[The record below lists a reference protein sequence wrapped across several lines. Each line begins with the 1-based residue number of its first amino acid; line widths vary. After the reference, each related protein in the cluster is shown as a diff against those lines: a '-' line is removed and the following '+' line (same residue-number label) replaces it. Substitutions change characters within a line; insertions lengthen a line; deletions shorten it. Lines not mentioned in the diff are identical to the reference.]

1 MVILSRGTYQSTF
14 AKRFL
19 LDQFDL
25 NAYESPLFA
34 GAANPRNSPF
44 MLKADGVQILSG
56 GSQIILRT
64 RGGYQ
69 IKADL
74 SNGLANVTNVKDAVP
89 FAFHRCMHDKTT
101 GQMIKSP
108 RTGPLDA
115 RFHLIQTNLP
125 AFRGQPTYKVPEPG
139 QTLAYIAESNG
150 LKPSVL
156 SSYLGLSENYSYS
169 PGALIKIPG
178 KGYDLYQSWFFM
190 DEAAFKSTLIQGFL
204 MESLDPTI
212 FEKITSSPW
221 GKVYKILR

>member
-1 MVILSRGTYQSTF
+1 
-14 AKRFL
+14 
-19 LDQFDL
+19 
-25 NAYESPLFA
+25 
-34 GAANPRNSPF
+34 
-44 MLKADGVQILSG
+44 
-56 GSQIILRT
+56 
-64 RGGYQ
+64 
-69 IKADL
+69 
-74 SNGLANVTNVKDAVP
+74 
-89 FAFHRCMHDKTT
+89 
-101 GQMIKSP
+101 
-108 RTGPLDA
+108 
-115 RFHLIQTNLP
+115 LIQTNLP

-169 PGALIKIPG
+169 PGALIKMPG

-190 DEAAFKSTLIQGFL
+190 DEAAFKSTLVQGFL